1 MLASVPSIASQ
12 LASPQHFRL
21 SASRVCTTVSNSPYP
36 SRAWMTICKH
46 GKSLLINLFVCCE
59 FRCRLQEAKL
69 ECATVKKELEESISE
84 RGILEERN
92 TKNDR
97 RINELSTRLKHSDE
111 NARKQVDQVSF
122 I

>member
-1 MLASVPSIASQ
+1 
-12 LASPQHFRL
+12 
-21 SASRVCTTVSNSPYP
+21 
-36 SRAWMTICKH
+36 MTICKH
-46 GKSLLINLFVCCE
+46 GKSLVLLTLFVCCE

-84 RGILEERN
+84 RRILEERN
-92 TKNDR
+92 AKNDK
-97 RINELSTRLKHSDE
+97 RINDLSTRLKQNDE

>member
-21 SASRVCTTVSNSPYP
+21 SASRVCITV

-46 GKSLLINLFVCCE
+46 GKSLLLINLFVCCE

-92 TKNDR
+92 TKNDK

>member
-1 MLASVPSIASQ
+1 MPSIASQ

-21 SASRVCTTVSNSPYP
+21 SASRVCTTVLNSPYF

-46 GKSLLINLFVCCE
+46 GKIILLIDLFVCCE

-92 TKNDR
+92 TKNDK